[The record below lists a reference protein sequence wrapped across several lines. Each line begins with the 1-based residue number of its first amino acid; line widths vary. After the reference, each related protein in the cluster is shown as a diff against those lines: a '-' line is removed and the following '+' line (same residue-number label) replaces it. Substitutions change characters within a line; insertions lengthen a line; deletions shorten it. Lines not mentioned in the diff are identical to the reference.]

1 MVFAHL
7 VKSEAAC
14 FTLAIQKRSSEV
26 WEILGAVKTEFGKFG
41 DVMDQLKGHLE
52 RASKTIDDVG
62 VRKRTMDRSEVPPLI
77 STKN

>member
-1 MVFAHL
+1 MVLAHL

-41 DVMDQLKGHLE
+41 DIMDQLKGHLE

-62 VRKRTMDRSEVPPLI
+62 SENELWIVDYAELRN
-77 STKN
+77 SHKK